1 MATKLR
7 DVCGVRL
14 AVVSV
19 RRVVLGEAPRTE
31 NLCEIH
37 VAEVRGGGSRSPCGG
52 GGLFDEFFG
61 RFFDDERVTMTGP
74 VRVLAEPSLAGGGR
88 NR

>member
-1 MATKLR
+1 M
-7 DVCGVRL
+7 
-14 AVVSV
+14 SV
-19 RRVVLGEAPRTE
+19 KRVVPGEAPRTE

-37 VAEVRGGGSRSPCGG
+37 VAEVGVGGSRSPCGG

-61 RFFDDERVTMTGP
+61 RFFDDERATMTGP
-74 VRVLAEPSLAGGGR
+74 FWVPAEPSFAGGGR